1 MERKILLPTP
11 ENLIDS
17 FLKNSIGRNESI
29 YEFIDILND
38 IKGNYSLALDSDWGN
53 GKTFFVKQTQMIID
67 ALNPNRYKSS
77 EYSDSDYEKI
87 LEKNPQDKLKIQT
100 ISHITTYYDAWEN
113 DNDVD
118 PILSIVYT
126 IISSLGLD
134 EEKIAQTPNM
144 LTLISSI
151 VTLVTRKD
159 IVGFKENIEDKD
171 LLEKIRETKEIKK
184 NVNDLINGLFAEHG
198 DRIIIFID
206 ELDRCR
212 PDFAVELL
220 ERIKHYFTN
229 DRITFVFSVN
239 LNQLQYTV
247 KKIYGNEFDGYR
259 YLDRFFDLKISLPD
273 TDEHKFLNC
282 INFDMTNCAI
292 DSAVRASIYI
302 CNLSL
307 REQIKFIQ
315 KVQLVQERC
324 ERNEMIGGAISYS
337 FIVYI
342 VIPVMIA
349 LKICNANEYD
359 AFRKGEKS
367 DMLVNLLTHSIL
379 QQDLVDGVSSY
390 LFDINESIYE
400 NMLGEYRKID
410 KTKVSK
416 KATEVYNAIF
426 KESNRNEKVGS
437 INISPRIRDKV
448 KELQSII

>member
-1 MERKILLPTP
+1 MERKVLLPTP

-151 VTLVTRKD
+151 VTLVTGKD
-159 IVGFKENIEDKD
+159 IVGFKENIEGKD

-212 PDFAVELL
+212 PDFAIELL

-229 DRITFVFSVN
+229 DKITFVFSVN
-239 LNQLQYTV
+239 LNQLQHTV

-282 INFDMTNCAI
+282 VNFKAENRVTDR
-292 DSAVRASIYI
+292 VVKASIYM

-307 REQIKFIQ
+307 REQIKFMQ

-324 ERNEMIGGAISYS
+324 ERNEMIGSEISHS

-342 VIPVMIA
+342 LIPIMIA
-349 LKICNANEYD
+349 LKFSDINEYEE
-359 AFRKGEKS
+359 FKKGENYN
-367 DMLVNLLTHSIL
+367 MLVELLMHPML
-379 QQDLVDGVSSY
+379 QEDLMYGVSSN
-390 LFDINESIYE
+390 LFNSNEISLT
-400 NMLGEYRKID
+400 NNCKTID
-410 KTKVSK
+410 NILVEE
-416 KATEVYNAIF
+416 KAIQVYNAIF
-426 KESNRNEKVGS
+426 KNQNDQIGS
-437 INISPRIRDKV
+437 IFINNRIRDKV

>member
-17 FLKNSIGRNESI
+17 FVKNSIGRNESI

-38 IKGNYSLALDSDWGN
+38 INGNYSLALDSDWGN

-134 EEKIAQTPNM
+134 EEKIAQTPDM

-159 IVGFKENIEDKD
+159 IVEFKENIEDKD

-184 NVNDLINGLFAEHG
+184 NVNDLIDGLFAEHG

-212 PDFAVELL
+212 PDFAIELL

-229 DRITFVFSVN
+229 DKITFVFSVN

-282 INFDMTNCAI
+282 VNFKAENRVTDR
-292 DSAVRASIYI
+292 VVKASIYI

-307 REQIKFIQ
+307 REQIKFMQ

-324 ERNEMIGGAISYS
+324 ERNEMIGSEISHS

-342 VIPVMIA
+342 LIPIMIA
-349 LKICNANEYD
+349 LKFSDINEYEE
-359 AFRKGEKS
+359 FKKGENYN
-367 DMLVNLLTHSIL
+367 MLVELLMHPML
-379 QQDLVDGVSSY
+379 QEDLMYGVSSN
-390 LFDINESIYE
+390 LFNSNEISLT
-400 NMLGEYRKID
+400 NNCKTID
-410 KTKVSK
+410 NILVEE
-416 KATEVYNAIF
+416 KAIQVYNAIF
-426 KESNRNEKVGS
+426 KNQNDQIGS
-437 INISPRIRDKV
+437 IFINNRIRDKV